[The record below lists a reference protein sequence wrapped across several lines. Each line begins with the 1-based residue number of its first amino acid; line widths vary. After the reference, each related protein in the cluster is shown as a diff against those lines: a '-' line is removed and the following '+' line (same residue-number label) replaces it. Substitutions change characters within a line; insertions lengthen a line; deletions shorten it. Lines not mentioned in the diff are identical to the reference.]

1 MKLHLRLR
9 DLREDRDMSQAAMA
23 KLLKCSQQTY
33 SRYESHTTEIP
44 LESLIFLAEYYDTS
58 TDYLLGITDQIKPF
72 LSLSCMRISLQS
84 VRKSRKNQ
92 HMKNGWFLST
102 LL

>member
-1 MKLHLRLR
+1 MKLRLRLR

-58 TDYLLGITDQIKPF
+58 TDYLLGITDQIKPYP
-72 LSLSCMRISLQS
+72 R
-84 VRKSRKNQ
+84 N
-92 HMKNGWFLST
+92 NEN
-102 LL
+102 

>member
-1 MKLHLRLR
+1 LR

-58 TDYLLGITDQIKPF
+58 TDYLLGITDQIKPYPR
-72 LSLSCMRISLQS
+72 S
-84 VRKSRKNQ
+84 NE
-92 HMKNGWFLST
+92 N
-102 LL
+102 